1 MLFDLGVVTTK
12 EPFKKLRHPGTV
24 LAYSFVDAAGRYHA
38 AELAPTGRIV
48 IDAHRR
54 VTREQARV
62 IDALASL
69 LNARGAPLP
78 DEHLR

>member
-1 MLFDLGVVTTK
+1 MRSSHHCPAHSQGDGSV
-12 EPFKKLRHPGTV
+12 RI
-24 LAYSFVDAAGRYHA
+24 DDHA

-69 LNARGAPLP
+69 LNARGALLP